1 LENAVVSILQLGVQR
16 DISIGEWSM
25 FQKKLLISFNEYLAH
40 STPKKKI
47 KNL

>member
-25 FQKKLLISFNEYLAH
+25 FQKKLLISFNEYG
-40 STPKKKI
+40 SFNPKKKM